1 VSDRSAEKRF
11 RDILLRR
18 DADTHRCAI
27 CGIPEGERSLDAGH
41 INGKARF
48 NNLEYRAKIMMDA
61 ADLVDPHLPTNGVLL
76 CHDFCHYVFDAFFL
90 SVRVGDS
97 AEEVVDVS
105 EELQAASPAYKA
117 LHGQPLF
124 LPSRGELC
132 RCGRPRLRG
141 RRRRSSI
148 ARSGRSAK
156 LCAMRARKYP
166 KCLTIFGRSS

>member
-1 VSDRSAEKRF
+1 MEESDTVGELPTFVSPKARLRALDTGSTTDSASSPTASAVSDRSAEKRF

-18 DADTHRCAI
+18 NTGTHCCAI

-48 NNLEYRAKIMMDA
+48 SDREYRAKMDA
-61 ADLVDPHLPTNGVLL
+61 AHLMDPHLPTNGVLL

-90 SVRVGDS
+90 SVRVSDS

-105 EELQAASPAYKA
+105 EELQEASPAYKA

-124 LPSRGELC
+124 LPSVA
-132 RCGRPRLRG
+132 GRDVTL
-141 RRRRSSI
+141 
-148 ARSGRSAK
+148 
-156 LCAMRARKYP
+156 
-166 KCLTIFGRSS
+166 